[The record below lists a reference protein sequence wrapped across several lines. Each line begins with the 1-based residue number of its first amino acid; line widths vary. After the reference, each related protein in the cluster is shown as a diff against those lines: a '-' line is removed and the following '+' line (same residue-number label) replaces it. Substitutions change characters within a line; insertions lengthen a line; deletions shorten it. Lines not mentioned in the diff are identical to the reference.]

1 VVYEKQLEMFTNFVI
16 ISSMKKENFIFLI
29 TIMFLLI
36 FLLIVGKKPIV
47 SEWTRYNSLKKS
59 NVISVTAEGNT
70 TRLVSSINNSL
81 KYYSKLPEERMF
93 IFGNDIYNKAQVE
106 ESLLDFKENLL
117 KYGFS
122 QEFFKYV
129 KNNFDFYESATE
141 KVLFTGYYEATLE
154 GSYKRTE
161 IFKYPLYKKPSDL
174 VSIKLWN
181 FPSLKKFKGFHK
193 TLHGKLNK
201 DNTISPYYSR
211 SKIDTYNALSGRD
224 IELVWVNDPVDLFF
238 LHIQGSGII
247 KLTDGESIRVNYAGT
262 NGHPYK
268 AIGKYLVEK
277 GVCTYKDLSMQ
288 YIKNYI
294 KENPSESED
303 IFNYNPSYVFFRKV
317 EEGPIGSL
325 GVPVTPYH
333 SIATDRY
340 IFPRGAICYIE
351 TKLPEFD
358 NKDEFAGTKNFASF
372 VLNQDTGGAI
382 RSPKRADLFTGNGK
396 NSELTAGYL
405 KEKGKLYFLIKKMG
419 SPKNRLPIY

>member
-1 VVYEKQLEMFTNFVI
+1 
-16 ISSMKKENFIFLI
+16 MKKENFIFLI
-29 TIMFLLI
+29 IIIFFLLL
-36 FLLIVGKKPIV
+36 LLIVGKRSRI
-47 SEWTRYNSLKKS
+47 SEWTRNNSLKKS
-59 NVISVTAEGNT
+59 NAINIEVKGDPAQLI
-70 TRLVSSINNSL
+70 SSINNSL
-81 KYYSKLPEERMF
+81 KYFSKLPKERTF
-93 IFGNDIYNKAQVE
+93 LFGNDIYSKSQME

-122 QEFFKYV
+122 QEFFRYV

-154 GSYKRTE
+154 GSYERTE
-161 IFKYPLYKKPSDL
+161 IFKYPLYKKPDDL

-181 FPSLKKFKGFHK
+181 FPSLKKFKDFHK

-211 SKIDTYNALSGRD
+211 SEIDTYNALSGRD
-224 IELVWVNDPVDLFF
+224 IELVWVNDPIDLFF

-247 KLTDGESIRVNYAGT
+247 KLTDGKSIRVNYAGT

-268 AIGKYLVEK
+268 AVGKYLVEK
-277 GVCTYKDLSMQ
+277 GVCTYKDLSMR

-294 KENPSESED
+294 KKNPNEAEN
-303 IFNYNPSYVFFRKV
+303 IFNYNPSYIFFRKV
-317 EEGPIGSL
+317 EEGPVGSL

-333 SIATDRY
+333 SIATDKY
-340 IFPRGAICYIE
+340 IFPKGAICYIE

-358 NKDEFAGTKNFASF
+358 DNDLFSGKKYFNGF

-382 RSPKRADLFTGNGK
+382 RSPARADLFTGNGGK
-396 NSELTAGYL
+396 NELTAGYL
-405 KEKGKLYFLIKKMG
+405 KEEGKLYFLIKK
-419 SPKNRLPIY
+419 REA

>member
-1 VVYEKQLEMFTNFVI
+1 
-16 ISSMKKENFIFLI
+16 MKKENFIFLI
-29 TIMFLLI
+29 IIIFFLLL
-36 FLLIVGKKPIV
+36 LLIVGKRSRI
-47 SEWTRYNSLKKS
+47 SEWTRNNSLKKS
-59 NVISVTAEGNT
+59 NAINIEVKGDPAQLI
-70 TRLVSSINNSL
+70 SSINNSL
-81 KYYSKLPEERMF
+81 KYFSKLPKERTF
-93 IFGNDIYNKAQVE
+93 LFGNDIYSKSQME

-122 QEFFKYV
+122 QEFFRYV

-154 GSYKRTE
+154 GSYERTE
-161 IFKYPLYKKPSDL
+161 IFKYPLYKKPDDL

-181 FPSLKKFKGFHK
+181 FPSLKKFKDFHK

-211 SKIDTYNALSGRD
+211 SEIDTYNALSGRD
-224 IELVWVNDPVDLFF
+224 IELVWVNDPIDLFF

-247 KLTDGESIRVNYAGT
+247 KLTDGKSIRVNYAGT

-268 AIGKYLVEK
+268 AVGKYLVEK
-277 GVCTYKDLSMQ
+277 GVCTYKDLSMR

-294 KENPSESED
+294 KKNPNEAEN
-303 IFNYNPSYVFFRKV
+303 IFNYNPSYIFFRKV
-317 EEGPIGSL
+317 EEGPVGSL

-333 SIATDRY
+333 SIATDKY
-340 IFPRGAICYIE
+340 IFPKGAICYIE

-358 NKDEFAGTKNFASF
+358 DNDLFSGKKYFNGF

-382 RSPKRADLFTGNGK
+382 RSPARADLFTGNGGE
-396 NSELTAGYL
+396 NELTAGYL
-405 KEKGKLYFLIKKMG
+405 KEEGKLYFLIKK
-419 SPKNRLPIY
+419 REA